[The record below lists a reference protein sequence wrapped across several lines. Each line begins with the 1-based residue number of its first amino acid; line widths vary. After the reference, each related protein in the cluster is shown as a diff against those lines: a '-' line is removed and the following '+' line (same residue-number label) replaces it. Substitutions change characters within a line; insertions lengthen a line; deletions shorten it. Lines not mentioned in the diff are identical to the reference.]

1 MPRPSYSHSSSW
13 SLALSP
19 FVRSSPVSR
28 QRSKLF
34 IPGPPLRQSLEAF
47 VRTSYGHRV
56 CSKHFTPP
64 KRQHSLCLSCAELG
78 FPPLLCLESIAPLST
93 PADLSPA
100 NTGPLRSAP
109 VLSGPAEPLLLFVES
124 TATPTTPALSRPLR

>member
-13 SLALSP
+13 SLASSP
-19 FVRSSPVSR
+19 FIQSTPVSR

-34 IPGPPLRQSLEAF
+34 LPGPPLRQSSEAF
-47 VRTSYGHRV
+47 VRTSYKHRV
-56 CSKHFTPP
+56 RSKHFTPT
-64 KRQHSLCLSCAELG
+64 KRRHIVCPSSAELG

-93 PADLSPA
+93 PADLLPL
-100 NTGPLRSAP
+100 TGPLRSPP

-124 TATPTTPALSRPLR
+124 TASPNLGSSPPL